1 MYQTFPKFWNSEYL
15 FRNSEFRIRIEFDH
29 GEFWVPARGTG
40 NGVNGGTTCSS
51 KFRIPNL
58 YSTPR
63 TAVQVPYSTVPYCTT
78 VCTVQ
83 YRTVRYRTYT
93 RQLLVLCTVVQV
105 ERYCTVQYCTA
116 NGATVLA
123 AAARLYCSSTGVA
136 PQTVQRYSTVQYSTV
151 VSSFLKKTRCK
162 HGITPAS
169 IPWYRHLYGKS
180 K

>member
-1 MYQTFPKFWNSEYL
+1 MCMPCMQVVYIYILRLVCRTLYVSNFSQILE
-15 FRNSEFRIRIEFDH
+15 FRIYSGIPNSEFELNLTTVS
-29 GEFWVPARGTG
+29 FWVPARGTG

-83 YRTVRYRTYT
+83 YRTVRYRTYRTYGT

-105 ERYCTVQYCTA
+105 ERYCTVLYRKRC
-116 NGATVLA
+116 NGTSSSCSAVL
-123 AAARLYCSSTGVA
+123 
-136 PQTVQRYSTVQYSTV
+136 
-151 VSSFLKKTRCK
+151 
-162 HGITPAS
+162 
-169 IPWYRHLYGKS
+169 
-180 K
+180 